1 MGWGAGGR
9 CAVSHDRKEDLISFG
24 GEVNLP
30 QFKES
35 KADISSDNLLSERGI
50 IPGYENRA
58 AFFGGGG
65 WVRGVCLSIL
75 FWPRYSSL
83 DLKIKPFFLFSFL
96 ARSSQPHLV
105 ASLTVTFF
113 MAILQLR
120 ML

>member
-1 MGWGAGGR
+1 MGWRAGGR

-58 AFFGGGG
+58 AFFWRGGGG
-65 WVRGVCLSIL
+65 LGG
-75 FWPRYSSL
+75 FAFPFYSGQDIRL
-83 DLKIKPFFLFSFL
+83 
-96 ARSSQPHLV
+96 
-105 ASLTVTFF
+105 
-113 MAILQLR
+113 
-120 ML
+120 